1 MPDQWNQLAAL
12 KNTHRYVVTHFCH
25 TFQILLRPAGRRA
38 FADRLALMVA
48 AAAALGALLPCS
60 RGQHACCEAGVQR
73 VACVWSFQAA
83 ESRSEVERTSTSCIV
98 SGAREGCV
106 ELEHF
111 L

>member
-1 MPDQWNQLAAL
+1 
-12 KNTHRYVVTHFCH
+12 
-25 TFQILLRPAGRRA
+25 
-38 FADRLALMVA
+38 MVA

-73 VACVWSFQAA
+73 GACVWSFQAA
-83 ESRSEVERTSTSCIV
+83 ESRSEVECTRTSCIV

-111 L
+111 LQRACVVLVRVAVGT